1 LEFRRVL
8 FRSYTENDP
17 TIVTVCNTVPPIG
30 MISLENKGVFNDEDN
45 NGASDPGE
53 TISYTFSVTN
63 TGQVTLYNIMITD
76 PLPGIQ
82 MFGGPIAQLLPGE
95 TDDTTF
101 TATYAINDQDIG
113 NGEVV
118 NQATVT
124 AEDEDGNIVTDDSDD
139 PTDLTNNDN
148 NGDGEPDD
156 PTVVILPDVLP
167 ATFEIY
173 NGITPNGDGM
183 NDFFWIEGIHNYPNN
198 NVKIFNRWGIL
209 VYETDGY
216 GQGEFDSI
224 NTFNGTS
231 EGRVTVQE
239 DKNLPTGTY
248 FYILTFQGE
257 NPGKESY
264 RGYLYINR

>member
-1 LEFRRVL
+1 AM
-8 FRSYTENDP
+8 NDK
-17 TIVTVCNTVPPIG
+17 V
-30 MISLENKGVFNDEDN
+30 
-45 NGASDPGE
+45 
-53 TISYTFSVTN
+53 
-63 TGQVTLYNIMITD
+63 
-76 PLPGIQ
+76 
-82 MFGGPIAQLLPGE
+82 
-95 TDDTTF
+95 
-101 TATYAINDQDIG
+101 IG
-113 NGEVV
+113 NADGVI
-118 NQATVT
+118 ATTVT
-124 AEDEDGNIVTDDSDD
+124 AEDEEGKIVSADSDD
-139 PTDLTNNDN
+139 PSDRTSNDN